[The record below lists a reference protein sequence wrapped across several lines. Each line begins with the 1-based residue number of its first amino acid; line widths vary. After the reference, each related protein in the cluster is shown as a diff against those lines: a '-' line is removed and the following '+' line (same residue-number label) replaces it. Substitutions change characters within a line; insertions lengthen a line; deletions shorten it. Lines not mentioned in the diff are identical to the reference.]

1 MTSNIQQVLG
11 AVTEVTQSEQFEQF
25 RINARDFLSAR
36 ESGESVGT
44 QIAQMSASLN
54 EAAEIFNRSFA
65 KEDESAPSKH
75 VNVISPVVV
84 PKDTRSY
91 GWVFLAGIAA
101 FVGLIGLAGS
111 GLLSSLI
118 GGDGSTFFGWQFWLV
133 WLGYIGF
140 NIWRNSFVMI
150 PDGCQALITRFGK
163 VEDTV
168 GAGRTVILNPW
179 KQVSYIVNTTKEYP
193 YNAPIREAPTS
204 SRINASVDLFLQFRI
219 EDPKTPKPQNPKT
232 PDL

>member
-118 GGDGSTFFGWQFWLV
+118 GGDGSTCFGGQCWLV
-133 WLGYIGF
+133 WLG
-140 NIWRNSFVMI
+140 
-150 PDGCQALITRFGK
+150 
-163 VEDTV
+163 
-168 GAGRTVILNPW
+168 
-179 KQVSYIVNTTKEYP
+179 
-193 YNAPIREAPTS
+193 
-204 SRINASVDLFLQFRI
+204 
-219 EDPKTPKPQNPKT
+219 
-232 PDL
+232 